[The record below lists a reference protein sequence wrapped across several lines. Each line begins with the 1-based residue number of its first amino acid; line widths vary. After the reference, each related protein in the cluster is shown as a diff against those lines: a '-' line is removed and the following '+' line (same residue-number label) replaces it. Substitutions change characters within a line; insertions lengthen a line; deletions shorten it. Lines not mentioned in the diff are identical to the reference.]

1 MSVNSVR
8 NLLEIAYEKN
18 PNKIALK
25 DKEASLTYE
34 ELFKKVNQ
42 IALYLEQL
50 NLPFGSRIGIYGHKN
65 IAKVIAILSVMSTSY
80 VFVPITRLLKKEQVT
95 HIINDC
101 DIACIITD
109 ASKLEMIKD
118 INFEGKI
125 ISTQSVD
132 DSDIVSF
139 DEIYKCFSTQYTCEI
154 KGHNNAAITYSFSSS
169 GLPRGVVISHRN
181 FIDGARVVCKYLGL
195 KQDDNISGLLSFSV
209 DYGLNQIFSS
219 LYKQATFCIYTF
231 VTPGDFFMYLIK
243 NKISVLALMPV
254 HLSQM
259 FDEDEHRLPDPS
271 QLNGVRII
279 TSSGG
284 NVTSKMMDKTHKF
297 FTQAQFYYM
306 HGLSEAF
313 RSAYLDPK
321 QLKIRPTSIGKAIP
335 DVELYIINE
344 QGQECK
350 PREVGELIHR
360 GAGIYKG
367 YWNCKEET
375 NKRFKSIDILKDVVD
390 LSANLID
397 EIVVAS
403 GDYVY
408 KDEEG
413 YIYFVGRH
421 DDMIKSGGYRINP
434 LEIETVVYDNIKEI
448 TKCAVF
454 GIDNEDIEEE
464 IVLVYQAPKQLAKN
478 ELVLELKKHL
488 PIYMIPS
495 KIIFKQYLPLMSKD
509 STKVNKKSL
518 KDEVISLEL

>member
-1 MSVNSVR
+1 MSVNSIR

-18 PNKIALK
+18 PNKIALVHK
-25 DKEASLTYE
+25 DESLTYE
-34 ELFKKVNQ
+34 QLYTKVNQ

-65 IAKVIAILSVMSTSY
+65 IAKVIAILSVLSTSY
-80 VFVPITRLLKKEQVT
+80 VFVPITRLLKKEQVN

-101 DIACIITD
+101 QIACIITD
-109 ASKLEMIKD
+109 ASKLEMIKN
-118 INFEGKI
+118 INFDGKI
-125 ISTQSVD
+125 ISTQSVED
-132 DSDIVSF
+132 KDIVSF
-139 DEIYKCFSTQYTCEI
+139 DEIYKCFSSDYSCEI
-154 KGHNNAAITYSFSSS
+154 KGHNNAAITYSFSTS
-169 GLPRGVVISHRN
+169 GLPKGVVISHRN
-181 FIDGARVVCKYLGL
+181 FIDSARVVCKYLQL
-195 KQDDNISGLLSFSV
+195 KDDDKISGLLSFSV

-231 VTPGDFFMYLIK
+231 VTPGDFFMDLIK
-243 NKISVLALMPV
+243 NKVSVLALMPI

-259 FDEDEHRLPDPS
+259 FDEDEHRLPDPK
-271 QLNGVRII
+271 QLDNIRII

-284 NVTSKMMDKTHKF
+284 NVTSKMMNKTQKY
-297 FTQAQFYYM
+297 FTKAEFYYM

-344 QGQECK
+344 QGKECK
-350 PREVGELIHR
+350 AREVGELIHR

-367 YWNCKEET
+367 YYNCKEET
-375 NKRFKSIDILKDVVD
+375 NKRFKSIQILKNVVD

-434 LEIETVVYDNIKEI
+434 LEIETVVYNNINSIE
-448 TKCAVF
+448 KCAVF

-464 IVLVYQAPKQLAKN
+464 IVLVYKSSKQLAKN
-478 ELVLELKKHL
+478 ELILELKKHL

-495 KIIFKQYLPLMSKD
+495 KIIFKQNMPTLAQD
-509 STKVNKKSL
+509 TTKINKKIL
-518 KDEVISLEL
+518 KDEVISLDL

>member
-1 MSVNSVR
+1 MSVNSIR
-8 NLLEIAYEKN
+8 NLLEIAYENN
-18 PNKIALK
+18 PDKIALK
-25 DKEASLTYE
+25 HKDGSLTYE
-34 ELFKKVNQ
+34 QLYIKVNQ
-42 IALYLEQL
+42 ISSYLNQL
-50 NLPFGSRIGIYGHKN
+50 DLPFGSRIGIYGHKN

-109 ASKLEMIKD
+109 ASKLDMIKD

-139 DEIYKCFSTQYTCEI
+139 DEIYKCFASDYSCEI
-154 KGHNNAAITYSFSSS
+154 KGHNNAAITYSFSTS

-181 FIDGARVVCKYLGL
+181 FIDGARVVSKYLGL
-195 KQDDNISGLLSFSV
+195 KQEDNISGLLSFSV

-231 VTPGDFFMYLIK
+231 VTPGDFFMDLIK

-259 FDEDEHRLPDPS
+259 FDEDEHRLPDPK
-271 QLNGVRII
+271 QLKDVRVI

-284 NVTSKMMDKTHKF
+284 NVTAKMMDKTHKF
-297 FTQAQFYYM
+297 FTDAKFYYM

-344 QGQECK
+344 DGKECQS
-350 PREVGELIHR
+350 REVGELIHR

-375 NKRFKSIDILKDVVD
+375 NKRFKSIQILKDVVD

-434 LEIETVVYDNIKEI
+434 LEIETVVYDNISQVQ
-448 TKCAVF
+448 KCAVF
-454 GIDNEDIEEE
+454 GIENEDIEEE
-464 IVLVYQAPKQLAKN
+464 IVLVYQASTQLAKN
-478 ELVLELKKHL
+478 ELLLELKKHL
-488 PIYMIPS
+488 PIYMVPS
-495 KIIFKQYLPLMSKD
+495 KIIFKQNIPMISKESD
-509 STKVNKKSL
+509 KINKKSL
-518 KDEVISLEL
+518 KDEIINLQI